1 MKTPPPLAAEMRTRL
16 VKAARAA
23 AQAAYSPYSN
33 FPVGSAVLA
42 GSGGIYAAGNVEN
55 ASYGL
60 SLCAERGAIVA
71 AVSAGERTL
80 TAVAVYTPTTTP
92 TAPCGACRQVLNE
105 FGPSAAVLCVCDSAQ
120 RLETTLSAL
129 LGEAFGP
136 RNLLRTAVQPASRKA
151 R

>member
-1 MKTPPPLAAEMRTRL
+1 MKTPPPLGAAMKARL

-33 FPVGSAVLA
+33 FPVGSAVMA
-42 GSGGIYAAGNVEN
+42 GSGRIYAAANVEN

-71 AVSAGERTL
+71 AVSAGERSL
-80 TAVAVYTPTTTP
+80 TAVAVYTPTPSP

-105 FGPSAAVLCVCDSAQ
+105 FGPSAAVLCVCDSSQ

-129 LGEAFGP
+129 LGDAFGP
-136 RNLLRTAVQPASRKA
+136 RNLLKAGVQPALRKA